1 MIKQYFD
8 MKFKNI
14 ATSLFIIFLFAVGC
28 ESMDDNYKEYLGE
41 YNYSG
46 KIQNLRVYPGFE
58 RVVLAW
64 DNPKDQK
71 SKSIKILYGVDE
83 EVVTYDSM
91 VDSVSIDGLT
101 DGTGYEFTVYTL
113 DAHNN
118 VSVPVSLTAF
128 PISNDFVESLT
139 PPTLVVDVK
148 NNEQVLSLIGLS
160 NIQMTFSG
168 IIELEID
175 GPDEFNASATIDI
188 SDKVH
193 GVDEKGLPEINVL
206 NEYSIPVADLG
217 VGFLSPGEY
226 NFSYTVHAWP
236 VMGNLTS
243 IDVVQLSREATIN
256 VSPIIINV
264 TSLGGTVSD
273 KYNTGGGE
281 GIEKLVDGD
290 LNSKYLAGQPTTWAQ
305 FKGNKPSIVTRYTLV
320 SGNDAKERDP
330 KDWTLYGS
338 NNGEDWTVLDV
349 RTDIT
354 FINRKEIQTYEFDN
368 NELFQYYKLDITRNN
383 GAGIFQLTEWTLYG
397 PKLE

>member
-1 MIKQYFD
+1 MKIKY
-8 MKFKNI
+8 I
-14 ATSLFIIFLFAVGC
+14 AASLFVVLLFAIGC

-71 SKSIKILYGVDE
+71 SKSIRVIYGADDS
-83 EVVTYDSM
+83 VVEYDSM

-101 DGTGYEFTVYTL
+101 DGTGYDFTVYTL

-118 VSVPVSLTAF
+118 ISVPVSLTAF
-128 PISNDFVESLT
+128 PISNEFVESLT

-168 IIELEID
+168 IINLQID
-175 GPDEFNASATIDI
+175 GSDGFSASANIDI
-188 SDKVH
+188 SDNVH
-193 GVDEKGLPEINVL
+193 GVDDKGNQLINVL

-217 VGFLSPGEY
+217 IGFLAPGKY
-226 NFSYTVHAWP
+226 SFSYKVNAWP
-236 VMGNLTS
+236 VMGNQTS
-243 IDVVQLSREATIN
+243 IDIVELSRETTID
-256 VSPIIINV
+256 VTPIIINI

-273 KYNTGGGE
+273 QHNKHDHE
-281 GIEKLVDGD
+281 GIEKLVDGN
-290 LNSKYLAGQPTTWAQ
+290 LGTKYLVFQPTTWAQ
-305 FKGNKPSIVTRYTLV
+305 FKGNKPSIVTKYSLV
-320 SGNDAKERDP
+320 SGNDAPGRDP

-338 NNGEDWTVLDV
+338 NDGENWTVLDV
-349 RTDIT
+349 RKDIT
-354 FINRKEIQTYEFDN
+354 FVSRRETREFEIDN

-383 GAGIFQLTEWTLYG
+383 GDGLFQLAEWTLYG